1 MSIILTHTEQHA
13 GQKMEITVIYTPLDN
28 IVEEIMSVQIDTP
41 VGMISVS
48 DLFMN
53 VAELEVAVNKI
64 VDRVDWREIY
74 KKEVGD
80 NETAQNTETMD
91 EQLAVI

>member
-1 MSIILTHTEQHA
+1 MSTILTHTEEHA
-13 GQKMEITVIYTPLDN
+13 GQKMEITVIYTEKDN
-28 IVEEIMSVQIDTP
+28 TVEEIMSVTIDTP
-41 VGMISVS
+41 VGPISVS

-74 KKEVGD
+74 R
-80 NETAQNTETMD
+80 
-91 EQLAVI
+91 QLQPDMQDAA